1 MHHDR
6 WFLENISERRLCSCT
21 GLELG
26 LLVAGLAGTAHTIY
40 QATNKDDSDIPD
52 MPAPPVSAPEAEK
65 EAYKSA
71 QLARKRRQTQQ
82 RKVAGVEGRQGTIL
96 TGNLTGNKLGGA
108 PTGMQPNEI
117 GGMNASGKSYGS
129 APAPKT
135 LLGG

>member
-21 GLELG
+21 GFEIG
-26 LLVAGLAGTAHTIY
+26 MLVAGLAGAASSTAHTIY

-52 MPAPPVSAPEAEK
+52 MPAPPESAPEAEK

-82 RKVAGVEGRQGTIL
+82 RKVAGVEGREGTIL
-96 TGNLTGNKLGGA
+96 TGNRLGGA
-108 PTGMQPNEI
+108 TPSMQPNEI